1 VLVPNVSVAF
11 CKLLSAVLQKDGL
24 RAEPM
29 PLGGPHEMSLAK
41 KYVHNDTCFPAQMVI
56 GEALSALQSGKYK
69 TGEVAVAMAK
79 YQGDCRLSH
88 YSALLRRAM
97 DAAGFADV
105 PIVSTDPVDSKE
117 MHPGVHMGMI
127 FNLRSLWAIT
137 MMDLLEELC
146 RKIRPYEIHPGET
159 DRVFDE
165 TIDNI
170 AAALVHGVRPAIR
183 AFEKA
188 IDRFCQIP
196 YDRDQPRPR
205 VFVTGEYL
213 VTFHPGSNFHI
224 EAYLEKNG
232 MEVILPRMA
241 NVFRKDYLSRLSEM
255 DNYGVKYPLGDA
267 LTTRGGEGMFRL
279 VLSTLEKIAAK
290 HPLYE
295 SDTPLPE
302 LARENDGVMEH
313 TFISGEGWLI
323 PGEIREYAR
332 RGVHA
337 FVILQPFGCL
347 PNHICGRGVT
357 KRVKEEF
364 PAIQI
369 LPLDLDPD
377 TSFANVEN
385 RLQML
390 IMNER
395 SREAGALEENS
406 PAVLPA

>member
-1 VLVPNVSVAF
+1 
-11 CKLLSAVLQKDGL
+11 
-24 RAEPM
+24 
-29 PLGGPHEMSLAK
+29 
-41 KYVHNDTCFPAQMVI
+41 
-56 GEALSALQSGKYK
+56 
-69 TGEVAVAMAK
+69 
-79 YQGDCRLSH
+79 
-88 YSALLRRAM
+88 
-97 DAAGFADV
+97 
-105 PIVSTDPVDSKE
+105 
-117 MHPGVHMGMI
+117 
-127 FNLRSLWAIT
+127 
-137 MMDLLEELC
+137 
-146 RKIRPYEIHPGET
+146 
-159 DRVFDE
+159 
-165 TIDNI
+165 
-170 AAALVHGVRPAIR
+170 
-183 AFEKA
+183 
-188 IDRFCQIP
+188 
-196 YDRDQPRPR
+196 
-205 VFVTGEYL
+205 
-213 VTFHPGSNFHI
+213 
-224 EAYLEKNG
+224 
-232 MEVILPRMA
+232 
-241 NVFRKDYLSRLSEM
+241 M

-279 VLSTLEKIAAK
+279 VLSTLEKIAAR

-302 LARENDGVMEH
+302 LAKENDGVMEH